1 MKKIMLAL
9 FIAVCTFNA
18 SQAAPVVDSKILEK
32 FATAFPNAQNP
43 SWKEYDNYVEVY
55 FCNADNS
62 KCRIKYDKEGK
73 IISSRRDYEGSML
86 SPFIQSK
93 VKEKYAGKKVF
104 GVTEICSDEGLTYHI
119 VLEDEKHWYNVTA
132 DANGQLSLNKR
143 LNKSK

>member
-9 FIAVCTFNA
+9 LIVAGTFISAGA
-18 SQAAPVVDSKILEK
+18 SPAVDSKILEK

-55 FCNADNS
+55 FSNSDNS

-73 IISSRRDYEGSML
+73 IISSRRDYEGAML

-93 VKEKYAGKKVF
+93 IKEKYAGKKVF

-119 VLEDEKHWYNVTA
+119 VLEDEKHWYNIAA
-132 DANGQLSLNKR
+132 DANGQLSLEKR